1 MRCLAQRLVATSF
14 AEEYTSHKVKDFV
27 KEIENLSQTTECY
40 PQSVYAALIDC
51 ITGKWRYIMR
61 TIEDI
66 DTIPAI
72 RRCDYSNIYFSINWQ
87 MSIQS

>member
-27 KEIENLSQTTECY
+27 AEIENLSHTTERY
-40 PQSVYAALIDC
+40 PQSVYAALIHC

-66 DTIPAI
+66 DVIPAI
-72 RRCDYSNIYFSINWQ
+72 RRCDYSNIILFQ
-87 MSIQS
+87 H